1 MHPRCFSRDLTKDAQ
16 IVLADGTITTASAK
30 KNADLFLALKGGHAN
45 FGIVTRADLI
55 SFETTGL
62 WGGTVVYPESTTPQ
76 QMAAFSNFA
85 NNIPNDPAASAICI
99 WQYSSATDA
108 TIVLNAYDYTLP
120 VPNPPAYDEFFAIQP
135 EIANSMRVTNISDI
149 IGELGVA
156 YGDRSVWF
164 TFAIG
169 PL

>member
-1 MHPRCFSRDLTKDAQ
+1 M
-16 IVLADGTITTASAK
+16 LASGEVTTASAD

-45 FGIVTRADLI
+45 FGIVTRMDLI
-55 SFETTGL
+55 TFETQGL

-76 QMAAFSNFA
+76 HLAAFENFA
-85 NNIPNDPAASAICI
+85 RNIPNDPAASAICI

-120 VPNPPAYDEFFAIQP
+120 VEKPAAYDEFLAIQP
-135 EIANSMRVTNISDI
+135 EIANSLRVSNISDI

-156 YGDRSVWF
+156 YGDRSVA
-164 TFAIG
+164 AISV
-169 PL
+169 